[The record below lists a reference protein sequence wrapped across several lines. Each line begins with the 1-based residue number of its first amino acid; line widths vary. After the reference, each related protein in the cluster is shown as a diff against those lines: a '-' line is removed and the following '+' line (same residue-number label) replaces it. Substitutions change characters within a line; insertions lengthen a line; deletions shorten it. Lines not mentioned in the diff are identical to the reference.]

1 MSPDMITVMLGT
13 DITMTDPPQREVT
26 IFRGDYRKKHRADE
40 RTVILDKFDMFLY
53 SLFVL
58 E

>member
-1 MSPDMITVMLGT
+1 MITVMLGT